1 MQILNTEKKM
11 PIYEYQ
17 CINCSKTIEVSQK
30 ISAPPLTECEH
41 CTGKLKKIISQ
52 SSFQLK
58 GTGWYTTDY
67 AKKTGSDC
75 SEKTKKS
82 PDAASNKTEKPKKN
96 DNKKI
101 DKP

>member
-1 MQILNTEKKM
+1 M

-67 AKKTGSDC
+67 AKKTGGDC
-75 SEKTKKS
+75 SEKKKKS
-82 PDAASNKTEKPKKN
+82 PNKTSDKTEKTKNNEKK
-96 DNKKI
+96 KS

>member
-1 MQILNTEKKM
+1 M

-30 ISAPPLTECEH
+30 ISDPPLTECEH
-41 CTGKLKKIISQ
+41 CTGKLKKIISK

-67 AKKTGSDC
+67 AKKTGGDC
-75 SEKTKKS
+75 SEKRKKS
-82 PDAASNKTEKPKKN
+82 PNKASDKTEKTKNNEKK
-96 DNKKI
+96 KS